1 MIEISN
7 FLYNLARGLT
17 SHLLSDPETRRNLFP
32 PLPPLN
38 NVFFIS
44 FFFLVAFLFIVQYF
58 VRQFSHCAI
67 NSFCP
72 NCCVVLVTWV
82 ITSAFDK
89 LVEQHINLI
98 QNSISLLWNHFFTIS
113 TNDWIRK
120 SISYIFFKF
129 IKCAIRTESYNI
141 VLNTFCFCFLIIVLK
156 NTAEAII
163 WNPH

>member
-7 FLYNLARGLT
+7 FLYNLVRRLA

-72 NCCVVLVTWV
+72 NCCVVLVTRV
-82 ITSAFDK
+82 
-89 LVEQHINLI
+89 
-98 QNSISLLWNHFFTIS
+98 
-113 TNDWIRK
+113 
-120 SISYIFFKF
+120 
-129 IKCAIRTESYNI
+129 
-141 VLNTFCFCFLIIVLK
+141 IIVMNVYSVIKSLFK
-156 NTAEAII
+156 LSTYSESLNFRVMLFSRHLIFASLNFRDFFQIAKFAKLTCRE
-163 WNPH
+163 NFM